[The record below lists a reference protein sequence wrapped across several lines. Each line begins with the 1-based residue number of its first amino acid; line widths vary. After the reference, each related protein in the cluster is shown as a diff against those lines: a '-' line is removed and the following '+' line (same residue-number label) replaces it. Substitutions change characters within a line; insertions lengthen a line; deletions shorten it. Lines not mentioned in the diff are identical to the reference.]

1 MVRLI
6 LLIIP
11 NFAESLFNFRFKIW
25 IIKLALL
32 LALLRNRMIMVM
44 YYKAN
49 MLVFSYNLLTR
60 KFFSALLAAKLS
72 IFAKFFMF
80 AN

>member
-1 MVRLI
+1 MVKLI
-6 LLIIP
+6 LLLIP
-11 NFAESLFNFRFKIW
+11 NFVESLFNFRFKIW

-32 LALLRNRMIMVM
+32 LALLIDKMVMFM

-49 MLVFSYNLLTR
+49 MLVFSYYLLTT
-60 KFFSALLAAKLS
+60 KIFSALLATKLF